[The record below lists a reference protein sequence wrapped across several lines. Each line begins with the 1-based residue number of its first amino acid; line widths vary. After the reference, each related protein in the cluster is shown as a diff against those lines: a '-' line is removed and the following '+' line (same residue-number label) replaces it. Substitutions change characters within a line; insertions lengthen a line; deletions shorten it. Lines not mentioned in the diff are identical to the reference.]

1 MFSCSRHV
9 DFEGKQQKKEEEED
23 DDSFS
28 LNCYYSYSVRI
39 TMIESKIL
47 FSLSLSSFLS
57 CCFIVICFLAH
68 PNIRRAHTHTLGNS
82 INFYDPVLLF
92 VGME

>member
-9 DFEGKQQKKEEEED
+9 DFEGKQQKKKKEED

-39 TMIESKIL
+39 TMIELKIL

-57 CCFIVICFLAH
+57 CRFIVICFLAH
-68 PNIRRAHTHTLGNS
+68 PNIRRAHTLTHSETL
-82 INFYDPVLLF
+82 
-92 VGME
+92 